1 MTRRSRIILHGK
13 QGANQEVRDAVD
25 AVRADGHHVEVR
37 VTWEAGDSALF
48 AAEAAK
54 EGIDTVIA
62 GGGDGTVNEVLNGLV
77 QVEGHSSAL
86 GVIPLGTAND
96 FARSAG
102 IPLQLEEALRVAV
115 ETEPVAVDVGRSGD
129 RAFMNVATGGFGTEV
144 TVNTNPKLKRLLGGA
159 AYFITG
165 LGRFSELEPV
175 QVRLRG
181 PDLDWEGRL
190 LVLAVGNA
198 RQAGGGH
205 VLCPE
210 AVLDDQAST
219 SARCRTTTARRSLRL
234 RWHRAP
240 RSTRSRSR
248 IARSRPTSAT
258 SHAPRPEARCAT
270 SGRWRCRRHDG
281 FQRRHDAGRVGA
293 SEYFSLLLRGAKN
306 VRTKRS
312 SLTKQALRHGRI
324 LGT

>member
-13 QGANQEVRDAVD
+13 QGANQELRDAVE
-25 AVRADGHHVEVR
+25 AVRADGHQVEVR

-48 AAEAAK
+48 AAEAAT
-54 EGIDTVIA
+54 EGIDIVIA
-62 GGGDGTVNEVLNGLV
+62 GGGDGTVNEVVNGLV
-77 QVEGHSSAL
+77 QVEGHASAL

-102 IPLQLEEALRVAV
+102 IPLQLEAALRVAV
-115 ETEPVAVDVGRSGD
+115 ETESVTVDVGRSGD
-129 RAFMNVATGGFGTEV
+129 RAFINVATGGFGTEV

-181 PDLDWEGRL
+181 PDLEWEGKL

-210 AVLDDQAST
+210 AVLDDGLLDIGVLPDVPEDQQSEAISALMRKGMQAVKDAALYWRVPWFEVEAPKGIYINLDGEPT
-219 SARCRTTTARRSLRL
+219 HATH
-234 RWHRAP
+234 HRFE
-240 RSTRSRSR
+240 
-248 IARSRPTSAT
+248 I
-258 SHAPRPEARCAT
+258 
-270 SGRWRCRRHDG
+270 
-281 FQRRHDAGRVGA
+281 DAGRLKLHLPE
-293 SEYFSLLLRGAKN
+293 STPLLTHEGE
-306 VRTKRS
+306 T
-312 SLTKQALRHGRI
+312 
-324 LGT
+324 

>member
-13 QGANQEVRDAVD
+13 QGANQELRDAVE
-25 AVRADGHHVEVR
+25 AVRADGHQVEVR
-37 VTWEAGDSALF
+37 VTWEAGDSALL
-48 AAEAAK
+48 AAEAAT
-54 EGIDTVIA
+54 EGIDIVIA
-62 GGGDGTVNEVLNGLV
+62 GGGDGTVNEVVNGLV
-77 QVEGHSSAL
+77 QVEGHASAL

-102 IPLQLEEALRVAV
+102 IPLQLEAALRVAV
-115 ETEPVAVDVGRSGD
+115 ETEAVTVDVGRSGD
-129 RAFMNVATGGFGTEV
+129 RAFINVATGGFGTEV

-181 PDLDWEGRL
+181 PDLEWEGKL

-210 AVLDDQAST
+210 AVLDDGLLDVGVLPDVPEDQQSEAISALMRKGMQAVKDAALYWRVPWFEIEAPKGIYINLDGEPT
-219 SARCRTTTARRSLRL
+219 HATH
-234 RWHRAP
+234 HRFE
-240 RSTRSRSR
+240 
-248 IARSRPTSAT
+248 I
-258 SHAPRPEARCAT
+258 
-270 SGRWRCRRHDG
+270 
-281 FQRRHDAGRVGA
+281 DAGRLKLHLPE
-293 SEYFSLLLRGAKN
+293 STPLLTHEGE
-306 VRTKRS
+306 T
-312 SLTKQALRHGRI
+312 
-324 LGT
+324 

>member
-1 MTRRSRIILHGK
+1 MMARKSRIILHGK
-13 QGANQEVRDAVD
+13 QAANQELRDAVA
-25 AVRADGHHVEVR
+25 AVREDGHQIEVR
-37 VTWEAGDSALF
+37 VTWEAGDAGLF
-48 AAEAAK
+48 AAQAAK
-54 EGIDTVIA
+54 EGVDTVIA

-77 QVEGHSSAL
+77 QVEGGSSAL

-102 IPLQLEEALRVAV
+102 IPLQLEGALRVAV

-175 QVRLRG
+175 PIRLRG
-181 PDLDWEGRL
+181 PDLDWEGKL

-205 VLCPE
+205 VLCPD
-210 AVLDDQAST
+210 AVLDDGLLDIGVLPDVPEDQQSEAISALMTHGMQAVKDAALYWRVPWVEIEAPKGIYVNLDGEPTHATHHRFEVEPRRLKLHLPEST
-219 SARCRTTTARRSLRL
+219 SLL
-234 RWHRAP
+234 
-240 RSTRSRSR
+240 
-248 IARSRPTSAT
+248 TS
-258 SHAPRPEARCAT
+258 
-270 SGRWRCRRHDG
+270 
-281 FQRRHDAGRVGA
+281 
-293 SEYFSLLLRGAKN
+293 SE
-306 VRTKRS
+306 
-312 SLTKQALRHGRI
+312 HGSK
-324 LGT
+324 

>member
-1 MTRRSRIILHGK
+1 MPRRSRIILHGK
-13 QGANQEVRDAVD
+13 QAANQELRDAVA
-25 AVRADGHHVEVR
+25 AVREDGHQIEVR
-37 VTWEAGDSALF
+37 VTWEAGDSSLF

-77 QVEGHSSAL
+77 QVEGNSSAL

-102 IPLQLEEALRVAV
+102 IPLQLEGALRVAV

-175 QVRLRG
+175 PVRLRG
-181 PDLDWEGRL
+181 PDLDWEGKL

-205 VLCPE
+205 VLCPD
-210 AVLDDQAST
+210 AVLDDGLLDIGVLPDVAEDQQSQAISALMTHGMQAVKDAALYWRVPWIEIEAPKGIYVNLDGEPTHATHHRFEVESQRLKLHLPEST
-219 SARCRTTTARRSLRL
+219 PL
-234 RWHRAP
+234 
-240 RSTRSRSR
+240 
-248 IARSRPTSAT
+248 I
-258 SHAPRPEARCAT
+258 SH
-270 SGRWRCRRHDG
+270 GG
-281 FQRRHDAGRVGA
+281 GA
-293 SEYFSLLLRGAKN
+293 
-306 VRTKRS
+306 
-312 SLTKQALRHGRI
+312 
-324 LGT
+324 

>member
-13 QGANQEVRDAVD
+13 QGANQELRDAVE
-25 AVRADGHHVEVR
+25 AVRADGHQVEVR

-48 AAEAAK
+48 AAEAAT
-54 EGIDTVIA
+54 EGIDIVIA
-62 GGGDGTVNEVLNGLV
+62 GGGDGTVNEVVNGLV
-77 QVEGHSSAL
+77 QVEGHASAL

-102 IPLQLEEALRVAV
+102 IPLQLEAALRVAV
-115 ETEPVAVDVGRSGD
+115 ETESVTVDVGRSGD
-129 RAFMNVATGGFGTEV
+129 RAFINVATGGFGTEV

-181 PDLDWEGRL
+181 PDLEWEGKL

-210 AVLDDQAST
+210 AVLDDGLLDVGVLPDVPEDQQSEAISALMRKGMQAVKDAALYWRVPWFEVEAPKGIYINLDGEPT
-219 SARCRTTTARRSLRL
+219 HATH
-234 RWHRAP
+234 HRFE
-240 RSTRSRSR
+240 
-248 IARSRPTSAT
+248 I
-258 SHAPRPEARCAT
+258 
-270 SGRWRCRRHDG
+270 
-281 FQRRHDAGRVGA
+281 DAGRLKLHLPE
-293 SEYFSLLLRGAKN
+293 STPLLTHEGE
-306 VRTKRS
+306 T
-312 SLTKQALRHGRI
+312 
-324 LGT
+324 

>member
-13 QGANQEVRDAVD
+13 QGANQELRDAVE
-25 AVRADGHHVEVR
+25 AVRADGHQVEVR

-54 EGIDTVIA
+54 EGIDIVIA
-62 GGGDGTVNEVLNGLV
+62 GGGDGTVNEVVNGLV
-77 QVEGHSSAL
+77 QVEGHASAL

-102 IPLQLEEALRVAV
+102 IPLQLEAALRVAV
-115 ETEPVAVDVGRSGD
+115 ETESVTVDVGRSGD
-129 RAFMNVATGGFGTEV
+129 RAFINVATGGFGTEV

-181 PDLDWEGRL
+181 PDLEWEGKL

-210 AVLDDQAST
+210 AVLDDGLLDVGVLPDVPEDQQSEAISALMRKGMQAVKDAALYWRVPWFEVEAPKGIYINLDGEPT
-219 SARCRTTTARRSLRL
+219 HATH
-234 RWHRAP
+234 HRFE
-240 RSTRSRSR
+240 
-248 IARSRPTSAT
+248 I
-258 SHAPRPEARCAT
+258 
-270 SGRWRCRRHDG
+270 
-281 FQRRHDAGRVGA
+281 DAGRLKLHLPE
-293 SEYFSLLLRGAKN
+293 STPLLTHEGE
-306 VRTKRS
+306 T
-312 SLTKQALRHGRI
+312 
-324 LGT
+324 